1 MARGWSRRGFL
12 GTLAGSGVAAAV
24 VKPASAEETAS
35 VVVVTSTVNG
45 AAISLPYIEDETALT
60 LVRERLGLTGAKE
73 GCGHGACGACA
84 ITVDGVAVASCLLPA
99 SALDGRR
106 VATIEGIVDHPVQR
120 AFLAEDA
127 LQCGYCTPGFVTES
141 VAFYERWVAE
151 RGHVAPSR
159 DEVAAALGGH
169 LCRCGA
175 YEAIFRAVSGACEGK
190 FDTSAGGLVGLGPRV
205 DGPEKVTGK
214 ATYTVD
220 VRLPGMLEARVLRTP
235 HAHAR
240 IRALD
245 VAAARSSPGVK
256 AVIQLVPA
264 GARVRY
270 AGQEVVA
277 IAAVDRAAAL
287 AAIARVGVN
296 YDVLPAAV
304 GLDGARKADAPIVY
318 PDGGGGQPSASE
330 GPYFS
335 APWSGN
341 VRGPMHTDLLGKPGG
356 AAAAVA
362 SAPVHH
368 EGRYRTGSQSHTPLE
383 PHAVV
388 AHWQLGGEDGD
399 KLTVWC
405 STQGVTSLA
414 EDIADRWKLKRANVR
429 VIASYV
435 GGGFGSKAGVEPI
448 TRIAIDL
455 ARAAGAPVRLVH
467 DRAEEMAVGGY
478 RPAQEVDIHLGA
490 HADGSLAGMTIA
502 AKADTGLAVGNSS
515 TFLARLIYP
524 HASKELADFDV
535 VSHAAPSKPMRGP
548 GGPPIFFALE
558 SAVDEVA
565 LALAMDPIDLRR
577 KWDPN
582 PGRNQLYDA
591 AAALPMWQDRGGKDT
606 GRFRRGVGI
615 AAASWFYFVAPTVE
629 VRITASPDGWLAESA
644 VQDIGNGTRTVLAN
658 LISAELGVSP
668 TDIVVRAGDSDAP
681 TGCLTAGS
689 RTTGSIGP
697 AASEAARQLATQ
709 LAKAW
714 SRSRK
719 VAHVVPV
726 PGGLSA
732 DGVVVSWKDVLAAL
746 PRMQAV
752 GRRKMD
758 EGGWYL
764 PLVING
770 TAAGKALGA
779 AVQVSEV
786 VVDTRLGRT
795 ALTRAWIGVACGKV
809 VAPVLAA
816 SQLRGAVVQ
825 GIGYALHEERRLCP
839 NVGRVLTQGLEDYRI
854 PGMGDIPPV
863 DVFFAPY
870 EFEHVEG
877 GSIGI
882 SEVATCP
889 ASPSIANAIHRA
901 TGWRPTDLPIRP
913 ERVWKGL
920 QA

>member
-1 MARGWSRRGFL
+1 MAGGWTRRGFL
-12 GTLAGSGVAAAV
+12 GTIAGSGIAV
-24 VKPASAEETAS
+24 PF
-35 VVVVTSTVNG
+35 VNG
-45 AAISLPYIEDETALT
+45 AAAAENPPVSVVNVTVNGRAHSPPLVDDETALT
-60 LVRERLGLTGAKE
+60 VVRERLGLTGAKE

-84 ITVDGVAVASCLLPA
+84 ITVDGVPVVSCLMPA
-99 SALDGRR
+99 SALEGRS
-106 VATIEGIVDHPVQR
+106 VGTIEAIVDHPIQR

-141 VAFYERWVAE
+141 VAFYDRWRKEKGASE
-151 RGHVAPSR
+151 PSR
-159 DEVAAALGGH
+159 AEIAAALGGH

-175 YEAIFRAVSGACEGK
+175 YEAIFLAVAGAC
-190 FDTSAGGLVGLGPRV
+190 AGRFEAPGHAIPRV

-220 VRLPGMLEARVLRTP
+220 VRLPGMLEARVLRSP

-240 IRALD
+240 IRGLD

-256 AVIQLVPA
+256 AVIQLVST
-264 GARVRY
+264 GAKVRF

-277 IAAVDRAAAL
+277 IAAVDRAAAT
-287 AAIARVGVN
+287 AAMLRVGIN

-304 GLDGARKADAPIVY
+304 GIDGARKAGAELVY

-330 GPYFS
+330 GPYLS
-335 APWSGN
+335 AAWIGN
-341 VRGPMHTDLLGKPGG
+341 VRGPMHTDVFLKSKG
-356 AAAAVA
+356 AAGVVA
-362 SAPVHH
+362 SAPVRHV
-368 EGRYRTGSQSHTPLE
+368 GRYRTGGQSHTPLE
-383 PHAVV
+383 PHAAV
-388 AHWQLGGEDGD
+388 ALWELGGEDGD

-405 STQGVTSLA
+405 STQGVTALA
-414 EDIADRWKLKRANVR
+414 EDIAERWKLKASNVR

-455 ARAAGAPVRLVH
+455 ARVAGAPVRLVL

-490 HADGSLAGMTIA
+490 GADGSLAGMTVA
-502 AKADTGLAVGNSS
+502 AKADTGIAVGNSS
-515 TFLARLIYP
+515 TFLLRLIYP
-524 HASKELADFDV
+524 HASKDLADYDV

-548 GGPPIFFALE
+548 GGPPIFFAME

-565 LALAMDPIDLRR
+565 RALTMDPIDLRR

-591 AAALPMWQDRGGKDT
+591 ASALPMWKDRGGGDT
-606 GRFRRGVGI
+606 GRYRRGVGI
-615 AAASWFYFVAPTVE
+615 AGASWFYFVAPTVE
-629 VRITASPDGWLAESA
+629 LRLTSSPDGWLAESGA
-644 VQDIGNGTRTVLAN
+644 QDIGNGTRTVLAR
-658 LISAELGVSP
+658 IVAAELGVQPS
-668 TDIVVRAGDSDAP
+668 DITVRVGDSDAP

-689 RTTGSIGP
+689 RTTASIGP
-697 AASEAARQLATQ
+697 AAADAARQLAAA

-714 SRSRK
+714 SRTRK
-719 VAHVVPV
+719 VSPVVPV
-726 PGGLSA
+726 PGGLKVGGA
-732 DGVVVSWKDVLAAL
+732 VVPWSEVLAAL
-746 PRMQAV
+746 PRMEAI
-752 GRRKMD
+752 GRRKTD
-758 EGGWYL
+758 EGGWYI
-764 PLVING
+764 PFVISG

-786 VVDTRLGRT
+786 VVDTRLGR
-795 ALTRAWIGVACGKV
+795 AVVSKAWIGVACGKV
-809 VAPVLAA
+809 VAPELAA
-816 SQLRGAVVQ
+816 SQLRGAVIQ

-854 PGMGDIPPV
+854 PGMGDVPPI
-863 DVFFAPY
+863 DVYFAPY
-870 EFEHVEG
+870 VFEHAEG
-877 GSIGI
+877 GSIGM

-889 ASPSIANAIHRA
+889 ASPSIANAIRHA

-920 QA
+920 SV